1 MRKSKDIK
9 IKSYYVIEFEKSKPF
24 SEFSRI
30 RECLSFNEA
39 IKLARDAKN
48 RAGLFDIGV
57 KILGEIP
64 YEEI

>member
-9 IKSYYVIEFEKSKPF
+9 IKSYYVIEFEKPNPF
-24 SEFSRI
+24 SEFNRI
-30 RECLSFNEA
+30 RECFSFNEA
-39 IKLARDAKN
+39 IKIAKEAKDRARMLD
-48 RAGLFDIGV
+48 LEV